1 MPKSAR
7 AVSLRQKLLVWLLLP
22 LLFLWLIGA
31 VIAYHLA
38 TKFSNIAYDRSL
50 ADFTR
55 DISQQITVADGR
67 PRLDL
72 PRAAVEMLLADEYDR
87 IYFKVSD
94 LSGRLIAGEP
104 GLPMPDTPVTFGSP
118 IMHYGSVRGH
128 RLRIASRYFDVE
140 GQTVL
145 VQIAETLHKQAILQR
160 EIITAMVLP
169 QLILILIAAMIV
181 WLGVTGG
188 LKPLDRM
195 RDEIASRSHRDLTPI
210 EETQA
215 PVEMLPVARSVN
227 DLLKRLDDAMQ
238 LQRRFIND
246 AAHQLRTPLAGLKAQ
261 LDVALQET
269 DPERVRH
276 SLHQI
281 RGSVSRSSRLIKQ
294 MMALAQVEPGSDALY
309 DMKELDLNMF
319 SREIANEW
327 VPEALRKNIDLG
339 FSCPDGKVMIYGDAL
354 RLKMMIDNM
363 LDNAIRYSPSGSI
376 VTLKLELQGNNVCL
390 IVEDNGPG
398 IPEQERALVFE
409 RFYRIQRSQGSDVDG
424 SGLGLAIA
432 REIAI
437 MHNAEILVDTPAES
451 NGTSMRVIFPS
462 MRHQSRNNA

>member
-1 MPKSAR
+1 MHKSPKT
-7 AVSLRQKLLVWLLLP
+7 VSLRQQLLVWLLLP

-31 VIAYHLA
+31 VIAYHVA
-38 TKFSNIAYDRSL
+38 VKFSNIAYDRSL

-67 PRLDL
+67 LGLDL
-72 PRAAVEMLLADEYDR
+72 PRAAVEMLLADEYDK

-118 IMHYGSVRGH
+118 IMQYGTVRGH
-128 RLRIASRYFDVE
+128 RLRIASRYFDIS

-145 VQIAETLHKQAILQR
+145 VQIAETLNKQAILQR

-169 QLILILIAAMIV
+169 QVVLTLIAATIV
-181 WLGVTGG
+181 WLGVTRG
-188 LKPLDRM
+188 LKPLDHM
-195 RDEIASRSHRDLTPI
+195 RDEIASRSYRDLTPI
-210 EETQA
+210 EESHS
-215 PVEMLPVARSVN
+215 PSEMLPVARSVN
-227 DLLKRLDDAMQ
+227 DLLKRLDAAMQ
-238 LQRRFIND
+238 LHRRFIND

-261 LDVALQET
+261 LDIALQEPE
-269 DPERVRH
+269 PERMRH

-294 MMALAQVEPGSDALY
+294 MMALAQVEPGSDAFY
-309 DMKELDLNMF
+309 DLKELDLNMF
-319 SREIANEW
+319 SREITNEW

-339 FSCPDGKVMIYGDAL
+339 FSCPDGKAMIYGDAL
-354 RLKMMIDNM
+354 RLKMMIDNI
-363 LDNAIRYSPSGSI
+363 LDNALRYSLPGGI
-376 VTLKLELQGNNVCL
+376 VTLRLELQCDNICL
-390 IVEDNGPG
+390 IIEDNGPG
-398 IPEQERALVFE
+398 IPEEERGLVFE
-409 RFYRIQRSQGSDVDG
+409 RFYRVQGSGVDG

-437 MHNAEILVDTPAES
+437 VHDARILVDTPKEG
-451 NGTSMRVIFPS
+451 NGTAVRVIFPS
-462 MRHQSRNNA
+462 MRHQELNNA